1 MRLILI
7 LAGLVAS
14 PLSAQTALP
23 PAATQAP
30 AGLTI
35 DAAIADIANS
45 PEGKAVLDRHLPN
58 LLSHPSYE
66 QFKSLSLKQVQ
77 PYSNG
82 GITDDQLAAIDAEL
96 KTLKPAK

>member
-1 MRLILI
+1 MRLLLV

-14 PLSAQTALP
+14 PLSAQMPPP

-35 DAAIADIANS
+35 DTAIGDIANI

-66 QFKSLSLKQVQ
+66 QFRSLSLKQVQ

-82 GITDDQLAAIDAEL
+82 GITDDQLTAIEAEL

>member
-1 MRLILI
+1 MRLLLS

-14 PLSAQTALP
+14 PLSAQTAPP

-35 DAAIADIANS
+35 DTAIVDIANS